1 MQEILSRTY
10 FNNTLQDYLIVLGG
24 ILVGMV
30 LLRLF
35 RRTILLRLKK
45 WSEKTQTD
53 VDDYVVDGV
62 QKFGI
67 PMLNFIV
74 IYFGI
79 SYLTLSDKATTYV
92 HGALSVVIA
101 YYSIRLLSSIILL
114 VLQAHV
120 RKQEQ
125 GEEKVKQL
133 GGIMLLLNIFIW
145 GIGALFLFDNLGYD
159 VTAIIAGL
167 GIGGIAI
174 ALAAQNILG
183 DLFNYFVIFFDRPF
197 EIGDFIVVDD
207 KKGNVE
213 HIGIKTTRVKSLT
226 GEQLVFSNSDLTNSR
241 IHNFKR
247 MERRRIAFTLGVVY
261 ETAPDQLKEISVIVK
276 KIIDDQ
282 PNATLDRVHFLAYG
296 DYSLKFEVV
305 YFAETADFNLYADIQ
320 QEINFKIFEV
330 FKEKGIHFAYP
341 SQTIFLPRDITTSK
355 N

>member
-1 MQEILSRTY
+1 
-10 FNNTLQDYLIVLGG
+10 
-24 ILVGMV
+24 MV

-35 RRTILLRLKK
+35 RKTILIRLKK

-53 VDDYVVDGV
+53 IDDYVVDGI
-62 QKFGI
+62 QTFGI
-67 PMLNFIV
+67 PILNFIV

-79 SYLTLSDKATTYV
+79 SYLTLSDKATKYA
-92 HGALSVVIA
+92 HGALSVVIT
-101 YYSIRLLSSIILL
+101 YYAIRLLSSIILL
-114 VLQAHV
+114 VLQSHV

-159 VTAIIAGL
+159 VTAIVAGL

-197 EIGDFIVVDD
+197 EIGDFIVIDD

-261 ETAPDQLKEISVIVK
+261 ETTSDQLKAIPGIIK

-282 PNATLDRVHFLAYG
+282 ADATLDRVHFLAYG

-305 YFAETADFNLYADIQ
+305 YFVESCGL
-320 QEINFKIFEV
+320 
-330 FKEKGIHFAYP
+330 
-341 SQTIFLPRDITTSK
+341 
-355 N
+355 